1 MTAVSFHQIEFT
13 FDRRVMSAILNDCR
27 ELLHQAIKRHLT
39 AKSHSRV
46 NHVFNHFADCDFL
59 AALYG
64 PSEVYRAHLQ
74 RICNG
79 VNKMLDEGN
88 LWPLL
93 ASSSGAFTSSHPSC
107 SILWD
112 FFFEGDNHGHFYVL
126 LYVCVC
132 ISAIIVTLKFFW
144 LVSPKCVS
152 FPALFFLF
160 HSTHNPADVF
170 FFSVNECK
178 LHALI
183 SIFSGRS
190 LDNCALEEKYIYF
203 FIFISR
209 AQYLLYCLIKK
220 TWIQAHAFSEISVC
234 CF

>member
-74 RICNG
+74 RICSG

-93 ASSSGAFTSSHPSC
+93 ALSSGAFTSSHPSC
-107 SILWD
+107 SIFQD
-112 FFFEGDNHGHFYVL
+112 FFFEGDNHGHFYLL

-144 LVSPKCVS
+144 LVSPKSVS

-160 HSTHNPADVF
+160 THNPADVF
-170 FFSVNECK
+170 FFS
-178 LHALI
+178 
-183 SIFSGRS
+183 
-190 LDNCALEEKYIYF
+190 
-203 FIFISR
+203 
-209 AQYLLYCLIKK
+209 
-220 TWIQAHAFSEISVC
+220 
-234 CF
+234 

>member
-1 MTAVSFHQIEFT
+1 MLAWRCIAVKDNTITDGGGGGVVKLFQRKSQDSSFYFYFPLLLQSELETDSLSSPSSSHRKKVHTLAMTAVSFHQIEFT

-88 LWPLL
+88 L
-93 ASSSGAFTSSHPSC
+93 
-107 SILWD
+107 
-112 FFFEGDNHGHFYVL
+112 
-126 LYVCVC
+126 
-132 ISAIIVTLKFFW
+132 
-144 LVSPKCVS
+144 
-152 FPALFFLF
+152 
-160 HSTHNPADVF
+160 
-170 FFSVNECK
+170 
-178 LHALI
+178 
-183 SIFSGRS
+183 
-190 LDNCALEEKYIYF
+190 
-203 FIFISR
+203 
-209 AQYLLYCLIKK
+209 
-220 TWIQAHAFSEISVC
+220 
-234 CF
+234 